1 MVFFISFGIEAAKIH
16 YFWLLSIFLDLYVAY
31 RFYKITYF
39 CKKRKTM
46 MEETNNYSPLSVHK
60 MIEGYW
66 LIESVEGYGP
76 DYSRYARYI
85 TPGSSWAFSSSGCFN
100 GKIFCVGIDENCGYG
115 LNDNGLHIS
124 SFCLSCGFSNARFNI
139 VSVTEDHLV
148 VTGEVDEPGDPDDP
162 DAPDS
167 LSANLTVSLK
177 RWYDDKEVAN
187 ILCGVTSIEKHTFTC
202 HPCLKSI
209 SIPNSVTQIGEYGLS
224 DGINLESIVMTNSLT
239 RIGDFAFS
247 HCNQIQSI
255 IIPNSVTDIGCY
267 AFNACENLSTII
279 LSDSLKVINQNTFDG
294 CSSLTKIVIPDSVK
308 VIDDYAFFNCRGL
321 ISVIIPNSVTK
332 IGEYAFKGCESL
344 SSIVIPD
351 SVTKIKRGAF
361 FDCPNLWNIKIKDW
375 SLLYDA
381 LNR

>member
-1 MVFFISFGIEAAKIH
+1 
-16 YFWLLSIFLDLYVAY
+16 
-31 RFYKITYF
+31 
-39 CKKRKTM
+39 

-76 DYSRYARYI
+76 DYSYYARRI
-85 TPGSSWAFSSSGCFN
+85 TPGKSWAFLSN
-100 GKIFCVGIDENCGYG
+100 GGFYGTIFSVGIDENCDYW
-115 LNDNGLHIS
+115 LDDNGLHIS
-124 SFCLSCGFSNARFNI
+124 SSFCWSWGSSDARFNI
-139 VSVTEDHLV
+139 VSVSENHLV
-148 VTGEVDEPGDPDDP
+148 VTGEIAESGERDDS
-162 DAPDS
+162 D

-177 RWYDDKEVAN
+177 RWYDDKEVADM
-187 ILCGVTSIEKHTFTC
+187 LRGVTTIEKQTISC

-209 SIPNSVTQIGEYGLS
+209 SIPNSVTQIG
-224 DGINLESIVMTNSLT
+224 
-239 RIGDFAFS
+239 DFAFS
-247 HCNQIQSI
+247 CCNHLQSI

-267 AFNACENLSTII
+267 AFNACENLATII
-279 LSDSLKVINQNTFDG
+279 LSNSLKVINQNTFDG

-308 VIDDYAFFNCRGL
+308 VIDDYAFYNCRGL
-321 ISVIIPNSVTK
+321 SSVIIPNSVTK

-351 SVTKIKRGAF
+351 SVTRIKRGAF

>member
-1 MVFFISFGIEAAKIH
+1 
-16 YFWLLSIFLDLYVAY
+16 
-31 RFYKITYF
+31 
-39 CKKRKTM
+39 M

-76 DYSRYARYI
+76 DYSYYARRI
-85 TPGSSWAFSSSGCFN
+85 TPGKSWAFLSN
-100 GKIFCVGIDENCGYG
+100 GGFYGTIFSVGIDENCDYW
-115 LNDNGLHIS
+115 LDDNGLHIS
-124 SFCLSCGFSNARFNI
+124 SSFCWSWGSSDARFNI
-139 VSVTEDHLV
+139 VSVSENHLV
-148 VTGEVDEPGDPDDP
+148 VTGEIAESGERDDS
-162 DAPDS
+162 D

-177 RWYDDKEVAN
+177 RWYDDKEVADM
-187 ILCGVTSIEKHTFTC
+187 LRGVTTIEKQTISC

-209 SIPNSVTQIGEYGLS
+209 SIPNSVTQIG
-224 DGINLESIVMTNSLT
+224 
-239 RIGDFAFS
+239 DFAFS
-247 HCNQIQSI
+247 CCNHLQSI

-308 VIDDYAFFNCRGL
+308 VIDDYAFYNCRGL
-321 ISVIIPNSVTK
+321 SSVIIPNSVTK

-351 SVTKIKRGAF
+351 SVTRIKRGAF
-361 FDCPNLWNIKIKDW
+361 FDCPNLWNIKIKGW

>member
-1 MVFFISFGIEAAKIH
+1 M
-16 YFWLLSIFLDLYVAY
+16 L
-31 RFYKITYF
+31 
-39 CKKRKTM
+39 
-46 MEETNNYSPLSVHK
+46 EETNNYSPLSVHK

-76 DYSRYARYI
+76 DYSYYARRI
-85 TPGSSWAFSSSGCFN
+85 TPGKLWAFLSN
-100 GKIFCVGIDENCGYG
+100 GGFYGTIFSVGIDENCDYW
-115 LNDNGLHIS
+115 LDDNGLHIS
-124 SFCLSCGFSNARFNI
+124 SSFCWSWGSSDARFNI
-139 VSVTEDHLV
+139 VSVSENHLV
-148 VTGEVDEPGDPDDP
+148 VTGEIAESGERDDS
-162 DAPDS
+162 D

-177 RWYDDKEVAN
+177 RWYDDKEVADM
-187 ILCGVTSIEKHTFTC
+187 LRGVTTIEKQTISC

-209 SIPNSVTQIGEYGLS
+209 SIPNSVTQIG
-224 DGINLESIVMTNSLT
+224 
-239 RIGDFAFS
+239 DFAFS
-247 HCNQIQSI
+247 CCNHLQSI

-267 AFNACENLSTII
+267 AFNACENLATII
-279 LSDSLKVINQNTFDG
+279 LSNSLKVINQNTFDG

-308 VIDDYAFFNCRGL
+308 VIDDYAFYNCRGL
-321 ISVIIPNSVTK
+321 SSVIIPNSVTK

-351 SVTKIKRGAF
+351 SVTRIKRGAF

>member
-1 MVFFISFGIEAAKIH
+1 
-16 YFWLLSIFLDLYVAY
+16 
-31 RFYKITYF
+31 
-39 CKKRKTM
+39 M

-76 DYSRYARYI
+76 DYSYYARRI
-85 TPGSSWAFSSSGCFN
+85 TPGKSWAFLSN
-100 GKIFCVGIDENCGYG
+100 GGFYGTIFSVGIDENCDYW
-115 LNDNGLHIS
+115 LDDNGLHIS
-124 SFCLSCGFSNARFNI
+124 SSFCWSWGSSDARFNI
-139 VSVTEDHLV
+139 VSVSENHLV
-148 VTGEVDEPGDPDDP
+148 VTGEIAESGERDDS
-162 DAPDS
+162 D

-177 RWYDDKEVAN
+177 RWYDDKEVADM
-187 ILCGVTSIEKHTFTC
+187 LRGVTTIEKQTISC

-209 SIPNSVTQIGEYGLS
+209 SIPNSVTQIG
-224 DGINLESIVMTNSLT
+224 
-239 RIGDFAFS
+239 DFAFS
-247 HCNQIQSI
+247 CCNHLQSI
-255 IIPNSVTDIGCY
+255 TIPNSVTDIGCY

-279 LSDSLKVINQNTFDG
+279 LSNSLKVINQNTFDG

-308 VIDDYAFFNCRGL
+308 VIDDYAFYNCRGL
-321 ISVIIPNSVTK
+321 SSVIIPNSVTK

-351 SVTKIKRGAF
+351 SVTRIKRGAF

>member
-1 MVFFISFGIEAAKIH
+1 
-16 YFWLLSIFLDLYVAY
+16 
-31 RFYKITYF
+31 
-39 CKKRKTM
+39 M

-66 LIESVEGYGP
+66 LIESVEGYGH
-76 DYSRYARYI
+76 DYSYYARRI
-85 TPGSSWAFSSSGCFN
+85 TPGKSWAFLSKGDFY
-100 GKIFCVGIDENCGYG
+100 GTIFSVGIDENCDYW
-115 LNDNGLHIS
+115 LDNNGLHIS
-124 SFCLSCGFSNARFNI
+124 SSFCWSWGSSDARFNI
-139 VSVTEDHLV
+139 VSVSENHLV
-148 VTGEVDEPGDPDDP
+148 VTGEIAESGERDDS
-162 DAPDS
+162 D

-177 RWYDDKEVAN
+177 RWYDDKEVADM
-187 ILCGVTSIEKHTFTC
+187 LRGVTTIEKQTISC

-209 SIPNSVTQIGEYGLS
+209 SIPNSVTRIGEYGLS

-247 HCNQIQSI
+247 RCNRIQSI

-279 LSDSLKVINQNTFDG
+279 LSDSLKIINQNTFDG

-308 VIDDYAFFNCRGL
+308 VIDDYAFYNCRGL
-321 ISVIIPNSVTK
+321 SSVIIPNSVTK

-351 SVTKIKRGAF
+351 SVIRIKRGAF

>member
-1 MVFFISFGIEAAKIH
+1 
-16 YFWLLSIFLDLYVAY
+16 
-31 RFYKITYF
+31 
-39 CKKRKTM
+39 M

-76 DYSRYARYI
+76 DYSYYARRI
-85 TPGSSWAFSSSGCFN
+85 TPGKSWAFLSN
-100 GKIFCVGIDENCGYG
+100 GGFYGTIFSVGIDENCDYW
-115 LNDNGLHIS
+115 LDDNGLHIS
-124 SFCLSCGFSNARFNI
+124 SSFCWSWGSSDARFNI
-139 VSVTEDHLV
+139 VSVSENHLV
-148 VTGEVDEPGDPDDP
+148 VTGEIAESGERDDS
-162 DAPDS
+162 D

-177 RWYDDKEVAN
+177 RWYDDKEVADM
-187 ILCGVTSIEKHTFTC
+187 LRGVTTIEKQTISC

-209 SIPNSVTQIGEYGLS
+209 SIPNSVTQIG
-224 DGINLESIVMTNSLT
+224 
-239 RIGDFAFS
+239 DFAFS
-247 HCNQIQSI
+247 CCNHLQSI

-267 AFNACENLSTII
+267 AFNACENLATII
-279 LSDSLKVINQNTFDG
+279 LSNSLKVINQNTFDG

-308 VIDDYAFFNCRGL
+308 VIDDYAFYNCRGL
-321 ISVIIPNSVTK
+321 SSVIIPNSVTK

-351 SVTKIKRGAF
+351 SVTRIKRGAF

-381 LNR
+381 LNRCGGFNRYMCPNFFMKPILKNN

>member
-1 MVFFISFGIEAAKIH
+1 
-16 YFWLLSIFLDLYVAY
+16 
-31 RFYKITYF
+31 
-39 CKKRKTM
+39 M

-76 DYSRYARYI
+76 DYSYYARRL
-85 TPGSSWAFSSSGCFN
+85 TPGKSWAFLSN
-100 GKIFCVGIDENCGYG
+100 GGFYGTIFSVGIDENCDYW
-115 LNDNGLHIS
+115 LDDNGLHIS
-124 SFCLSCGFSNARFNI
+124 SSFCWSWGSSDARFNI
-139 VSVTEDHLV
+139 VSVSENHLV
-148 VTGEVDEPGDPDDP
+148 VTGEIAESGERDDS
-162 DAPDS
+162 D

-177 RWYDDKEVAN
+177 RWYDDKEVADM
-187 ILCGVTSIEKHTFTC
+187 LRGVTTIEKQTISC

-209 SIPNSVTQIGEYGLS
+209 SIPNSVTQIG
-224 DGINLESIVMTNSLT
+224 
-239 RIGDFAFS
+239 DFAFS
-247 HCNQIQSI
+247 CCNHLQSI

-267 AFNACENLSTII
+267 AFNACENLATII
-279 LSDSLKVINQNTFDG
+279 LSNSLKVINQNTFDG

-308 VIDDYAFFNCRGL
+308 VIDDYAFYNCRGL
-321 ISVIIPNSVTK
+321 SSVIIPNSVTK

-351 SVTKIKRGAF
+351 SVTRIKRGAF

>member
-1 MVFFISFGIEAAKIH
+1 
-16 YFWLLSIFLDLYVAY
+16 
-31 RFYKITYF
+31 
-39 CKKRKTM
+39 M

-76 DYSRYARYI
+76 DYSYYARRI
-85 TPGSSWAFSSSGCFN
+85 TPGKSWAFLSN
-100 GKIFCVGIDENCGYG
+100 GGFYGTIFSVGIDENCDYW
-115 LNDNGLHIS
+115 LDDNGLHIS
-124 SFCLSCGFSNARFNI
+124 SSFCWSWGSSDARFNI
-139 VSVTEDHLV
+139 VSVSENHLV
-148 VTGEVDEPGDPDDP
+148 VTGEIAESGERDDS
-162 DAPDS
+162 D

-177 RWYDDKEVAN
+177 RWYDDKEVADM
-187 ILCGVTSIEKHTFTC
+187 LRGVTTIEKQTISC

-209 SIPNSVTQIGEYGLS
+209 SIPNSVTQIG
-224 DGINLESIVMTNSLT
+224 
-239 RIGDFAFS
+239 DFAFS
-247 HCNQIQSI
+247 CCNHLQSI

-267 AFNACENLSTII
+267 AFNACENLATII
-279 LSDSLKVINQNTFDG
+279 LSNSLKVINQNTFDG

-308 VIDDYAFFNCRGL
+308 VIDDYAFYNCRGL
-321 ISVIIPNSVTK
+321 SSVIIPNSVTK

-351 SVTKIKRGAF
+351 SVTRIKRGAF

>member
-1 MVFFISFGIEAAKIH
+1 
-16 YFWLLSIFLDLYVAY
+16 
-31 RFYKITYF
+31 
-39 CKKRKTM
+39 M

-76 DYSRYARYI
+76 DYSYYARRI
-85 TPGSSWAFSSSGCFN
+85 TPGKSWAFLSN
-100 GKIFCVGIDENCGYG
+100 GGFYGTIFSVGIDENCDYW
-115 LNDNGLHIS
+115 LDDNGLHIS
-124 SFCLSCGFSNARFNI
+124 SSFCWSWGSSDARFNI
-139 VSVTEDHLV
+139 VSVSENHLV
-148 VTGEVDEPGDPDDP
+148 VTGEIAESGERDDS
-162 DAPDS
+162 D

-177 RWYDDKEVAN
+177 RWYDDKEVADM
-187 ILCGVTSIEKHTFTC
+187 LRGVTTIEKQTISC

-209 SIPNSVTQIGEYGLS
+209 SIPNSVTQIG
-224 DGINLESIVMTNSLT
+224 
-239 RIGDFAFS
+239 DFAFS
-247 HCNQIQSI
+247 CCNHLQSI

-267 AFNACENLSTII
+267 AFNACENLATII
-279 LSDSLKVINQNTFDG
+279 LSNSLKVINQNTFDG

-308 VIDDYAFFNCRGL
+308 VIDDYAFYNCRGL
-321 ISVIIPNSVTK
+321 SSVIIPNSVTK

-351 SVTKIKRGAF
+351 SVTRIKRGAF
-361 FDCPNLWNIKIKDW
+361 FDCPNLWNIKIKGW

>member
-1 MVFFISFGIEAAKIH
+1 
-16 YFWLLSIFLDLYVAY
+16 
-31 RFYKITYF
+31 
-39 CKKRKTM
+39 M

-85 TPGSSWAFSSSGCFN
+85 TPGSSWAFSSGGCFN
-100 GKIFCVGIDENCGYG
+100 GKIFRVGIDENCDYG

-124 SFCLSCGFSNARFNI
+124 SFCLSCGSSDARFNI
-139 VSVTEDHLV
+139 VSVSENHLV
-148 VTGEVDEPGDPDDP
+148 VTGEVDEHGDPDG
-162 DAPDS
+162 

-177 RWYDDKEVAN
+177 RWYDDKEVADM
-187 ILCGVTSIEKHTFTC
+187 LRGVTTIEKQTISC

-209 SIPNSVTQIGEYGLS
+209 AIPYSVTRIGEYGLS
-224 DGINLESIVMTNSLT
+224 GSINLESIMMTNSLT
-239 RIGDFAFS
+239 QIGDFAFS
-247 HCNQIQSI
+247 CCNHLQSI
-255 IIPNSVTDIGCY
+255 TIPNSVTDIGCY

-308 VIDDYAFFNCRGL
+308 VIDDYAFYNCRGL
-321 ISVIIPNSVTK
+321 SSVIIPNSVTK

-351 SVTKIKRGAF
+351 SVTRIKRGAF